1 MAGVSTRPRPRRRE
15 RTRLVAAIL
24 AIALVGGLVAA
35 IVGAIGGDGGG
46 DDAGGG
52 ASLPSTTVDSGGIE
66 VVAPDGWTAIPVAS
80 LGFGIAVPPGWEA
93 TVLAPEVLESL
104 ERSSPAVPGFLD
116 NAHAAAEAGAVF
128 YAAGVDSAGR
138 VADVKVRAVPGA
150 GISTIEQLQE
160 FGRQLTRS
168 SGLGD
173 VPVEVV
179 DGADRPTVRMQYDLG
194 AAGGSAAAR
203 GTETLVAGPDDIVW
217 SVIVTSEDAATH
229 EALADEIAG
238 TLAFPP

>member
-1 MAGVSTRPRPRRRE
+1 
-15 RTRLVAAIL
+15 VAAIL

-35 IVGAIGGDGGG
+35 ILAAIGGDGGADEA
-46 DDAGGG
+46 DDAGDG

-66 VVAPDGWTAIPVAS
+66 VSAPDGWTAIPVAS

-128 YAAGVDSAGR
+128 YAAGIDSAGR
-138 VADVKVRAVPGA
+138 VADAKVRAVPGA

-173 VPVEVV
+173 VPVEAV
-179 DGADRPTVRMQYDLG
+179 DGADRPTVRMQYNLG

-229 EALADEIAG
+229 EDLADEIAG

>member
-1 MAGVSTRPRPRRRE
+1 MSTSPRSRLRE

-35 IVGAIGGDGGG
+35 IVGAIGGG
-46 DDAGGG
+46 DDAGDSADGE
-52 ASLPSTTVDSGGIE
+52 SLPSTTVDSGGID
-66 VVAPDGWTAIPVAS
+66 VSAPDGWTAIPVAS

-138 VADVKVRAVPGA
+138 VADAKVRAVPGA

-160 FGRQLTRS
+160 LGRQLSRS

-173 VPVEVV
+173 VPVDVV
-179 DGADRPTVRMQYDLG
+179 DGADRPTVRMQYGLG

-203 GTETLVAGPDDIVW
+203 GTETLVVGPDDIVW

>member
-1 MAGVSTRPRPRRRE
+1 MSTRPRPRRRE
-15 RTRLVAAIL
+15 RTRFVAAIL

-35 IVGAIGGDGGG
+35 IVGAIGGGGGG
-46 DDAGGG
+46 DEADDAGDG
-52 ASLPSTTVDSGGIE
+52 ASLTSTTVDAGGIE
-66 VVAPDGWTAIPVAS
+66 VPVPDGWTAIPVAS

-93 TVLAPEVLESL
+93 TVLAPEVLASL

-128 YAAGVDSAGR
+128 YGAGVDSAGR
-138 VADVKVRAVPGA
+138 VADVKVRAVPRA

-160 FGRQLTRS
+160 FGRQLTQR

-194 AAGGSAAAR
+194 AAGGSASAR

>member
-1 MAGVSTRPRPRRRE
+1 
-15 RTRLVAAIL
+15 VAAVL

-35 IVGAIGGDGGG
+35 IVGAMGSGG

-52 ASLPSTTVDSGGIE
+52 ADGGPLPSTTVDSGGID
-66 VVAPDGWTAIPVAS
+66 VSAPDGWTAIPVAS

-128 YAAGVDSAGR
+128 YAAGIDSAGR

-160 FGRQLTRS
+160 FGRQLSRS

-173 VPVEVV
+173 VPVDVV
-179 DGADRPTVRMQYDLG
+179 DGAARPTVRMQYGLG

-229 EALADEIAG
+229 EALADEIAA
-238 TLAFPP
+238 TLAFPH